1 MGVKNKCDI
10 EDVRKRLE
18 DLGCEC
24 LTNEYKN
31 RLTVI
36 EFICKKHADKGVQSR
51 KYRDISKNNIACKY
65 CGRERMGAAHQTSEE
80 ELKTITENR
89 GFIYIRSY
97 VKDYKSMI
105 VYRCK
110 NDESHGEFECS
121 ISKMKC
127 KKDGK
132 CPICRGYGKTHEMF
146 VKQVALIDDSIQ
158 IISKYSSTNEK
169 VKCRCKKCNRRW
181 ETFPQKL
188 LSGCGCDKCKREDAR
203 FSFLQEQ
210 GKATISKLTEMH
222 PNIEFLSEYNGL
234 KNEIKCRCKKCNSTF
249 SARAD
254 ALLKVAEDN
263 ACPKCRTQHYMED
276 KVIKT
281 LEDWDYTVTRQ
292 KKFEDCT
299 YISELRF
306 DGYIEGFNTCI
317 EYDGQG
323 HYKPIQWGNMS
334 KEEAEKE
341 LEKNKARDKIK
352 DDYCKEKGIK
362 LIRIPYWK
370 SEHMEEYLFD
380 ELVKN
385 GVIEEITTAS

>member
-1 MGVKNKCDI
+1 MESKNKCSI
-10 EDVRKRLE
+10 EDVRRKLE
-18 DLGCEC
+18 ELGCEC

-36 EFICKKHADKGVQSR
+36 QFICKKHADKGVQSK
-51 KYRDISKNNIACKY
+51 KYRDISKRNSACKY
-65 CGRERMGAAHQTSEE
+65 CGRERMGTVHQTSEE
-80 ELKTITENR
+80 ELKTITENN
-89 GFIYIRSY
+89 GFIYVRSY

-110 NDESHGEFECS
+110 NDECHGEFECS
-121 ISKMKC
+121 VSKMKL

-146 VKQVALIDDSIQ
+146 VKQVALIDDSIE

-169 VKCRCKKCNRRW
+169 VKCRCKKCNRIW

-188 LSGCGCDKCKREDAR
+188 LMGNGCDKCKREDAR
-203 FSFLQEQ
+203 LSFLQEH
-210 GKATISKLTEMH
+210 GEITINKLKNFY
-222 PNIEFLSEYNGL
+222 PDIEFVSDYNGY
-234 KNEIKCRCKKCNSTF
+234 KNEIECKCKKCNHSF
-249 SARAD
+249 SVRVD
-254 ALLKVAEDN
+254 TLLKHKRDN
-263 ACPKCRTQHYMED
+263 VCPKCAPQYYMED
-276 KVIKT
+276 KVIRT
-281 LEDWDYTVTRQ
+281 LEEWDYTVTRQ

-299 YISELRF
+299 YISELKF
-306 DGYIEGFNTCI
+306 DGYIEGFNTCV

-323 HYKPIQWGNMS
+323 HYKPIQWGNIS

-341 LEKNKARDKIK
+341 FEKNKIRDKIK
-352 DDYCKEKGIK
+352 DEYCKEKGIK
-362 LIRIPYWK
+362 LIRIPYWE
-370 SEHMEEYLFD
+370 SENIEEYLFD